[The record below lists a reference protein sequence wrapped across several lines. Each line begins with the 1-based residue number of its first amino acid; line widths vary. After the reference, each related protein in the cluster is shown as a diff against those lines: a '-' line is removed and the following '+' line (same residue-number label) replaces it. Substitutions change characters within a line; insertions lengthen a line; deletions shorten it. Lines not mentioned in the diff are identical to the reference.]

1 MKKLSAL
8 FLALSM
14 MLILCACG
22 SGSKTYETAE
32 EYAEAILAKKQKA
45 EEQGKGYR
53 FIEDYEEEFRADTA
67 NHHFFSEAE
76 QDNLLWELL
85 YEGSNGKHDG
95 NDLSLSNIYSL
106 YAIANGGDDW
116 FDRLNIHGKPFGG
129 YGDYSPHYSGIFS
142 RETITDGIRDEFD
155 NPASV
160 EIVDSMF
167 LYPSLLDDENA
178 AAFDSPMEC
187 LLLVNVKAK
196 GIHGS
201 QGYLLKMRG
210 SSFEILTKCQ
220 FNELTGADS
229 MLKRSDYFI
238 GFSEKANRLGT

>member
-1 MKKLSAL
+1 MKKLLAL
-8 FLALSM
+8 LLALSM

-32 EYAEAILAKKQKA
+32 EYAEAILAKKQDA

-53 FIEDYEEEFRADTA
+53 FVEDYEEEFRADTA
-67 NHHFFSEAE
+67 NHHFFFEE
-76 QDNLLWELL
+76 KQDNLLWKKL
-85 YEGSNGKHDG
+85 YVDFNGKYDG
-95 NDLSLSNIYSL
+95 KHLSLSDIYTL
-106 YAIANGGDDW
+106 YAIANGGDYW
-116 FDRLNIHGKPFGG
+116 FDRLNINGKPFGA
-129 YGDYSPHYSGIFS
+129 YGNRSPYYSGIFS

-160 EIVDSMF
+160 EVVDSIF

-238 GFSEKANRLGT
+238 GFSEKADRLST